1 MVPEYSLIPLASPD
15 DPPSRQAILLGAL
28 RLFVRDGLCET
39 SLRDIAADT
48 GYSNTVLYKFFES
61 KNTLAI
67 HLFERCY
74 ETLVMSVQEAMDPQQ
89 TFHED
94 LSALVD
100 RYIRFLDQNLDAVI
114 YVHENLRLFW
124 PQASSKTRLNPL
136 LGLLREWIEKGK
148 TEGTVDPEES
158 TDLLASLTIG
168 LLSQFARMLY
178 FQECEPPALK
188 WRESIKDLLERALS
202 QKEGRFS

>member
-1 MVPEYSLIPLASPD
+1 MVAEYSLIPVSSPD

-39 SLRDIAADT
+39 SLRDIAAET

-61 KNTLAI
+61 KNDLAI

-74 ETLVMSVQEAMDPQQ
+74 GTLVMSVQDAMDPRR
-89 TFHED
+89 TFLED
-94 LSALVD
+94 LQALVD

-136 LGLLREWIEKGK
+136 LGLLRKWIEKGK
-148 TEGTVDPEES
+148 AEGEVDPTENTE
-158 TDLLASLTIG
+158 LLVSLAIG

-178 FQECEPPALK
+178 FQECEPPALQ
-188 WRESIKDLLERALS
+188 WRESIKDLLERALR
-202 QKEGRFS
+202 QNERKA